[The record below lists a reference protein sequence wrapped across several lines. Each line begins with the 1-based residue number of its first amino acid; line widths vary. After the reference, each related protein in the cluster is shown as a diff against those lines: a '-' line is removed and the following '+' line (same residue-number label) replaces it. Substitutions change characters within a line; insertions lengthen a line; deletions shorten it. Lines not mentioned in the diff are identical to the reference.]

1 MQEGSLVISRVGHMD
16 RWRKTGRAGGV
27 RDKDGR
33 KRGETTAGGPE
44 NGGNEISRGTGRQ
57 GEKG

>member
-1 MQEGSLVISRVGHMD
+1 MQGGSLATSRVGHMD

-27 RDKDGR
+27 RDKDSR
-33 KRGETTAGGPE
+33 KRGE
-44 NGGNEISRGTGRQ
+44 NGWRPGKWGNEILRGTGRQ

>member
-1 MQEGSLVISRVGHMD
+1 MQEGSFVTSRAGHMG

-27 RDKDGR
+27 RDKDRR

-44 NGGNEISRGTGRQ
+44 HGGNEISRGAGRQ